1 MITGLKR
8 TFRRLAIPFSNDYN
22 RVRILQSI
30 VAKKRAKTYLEIGVD
45 QGKVFEII
53 HGPFKVGVDPVA
65 PAKKVKA
72 VLNSNTQYYQK
83 TSDAFFENDAAKVFA
98 NRKIDVAFIDGL
110 HEYKQV
116 LKDIQNTLEYLA
128 DDGVIMVHDCSPWSK
143 AAAIRAFSF
152 AEAKEIAD
160 RDKYP
165 DWDGG
170 WTGDVWKAIGE
181 LRSTRDDLEI
191 FVLDCDCGL
200 GVIRK
205 GKQNLIHLN
214 GVESMEYEDLLK
226 DKKGILNLKDAPYF
240 DQFLESL

>member
-1 MITGLKR
+1 MITSLKR
-8 TFRRLAIPFSNDYN
+8 TFRRLAIPFSQDYN
-22 RVRILQSI
+22 RVRILQTI
-30 VAKKRAKTYLEIGVD
+30 VSKKKAKTYLEIGVD

-53 HGPFKVGVDPVA
+53 HGPTKVGVDPVA

-72 VLNSNTQYYQK
+72 VLGPRTKYFQK
-83 TSDAFFENDAAKVFA
+83 TSDDFFDQDAKSEFKE
-98 NRKIDVAFIDGL
+98 KIDVAFIDGL

-116 LKDIQNTLEYLA
+116 LKDINNTLEYLA
-128 DDGVIMVHDCSPWSK
+128 DDGVIIVHDCSPWTK

-160 RDKYP
+160 RDQYK

-181 LRSTRDDLEI
+181 LKSTRGDLEV

-205 GKQNLIHLN
+205 GIQKLINLENIEN
-214 GVESMEYEDLLK
+214 MEYEDLVK
-226 DKKGILNLKDAPYF
+226 NKEGILNLKKPEYF
-240 DQFLESL
+240 EDFLETL